1 MARASYQHINP
12 NLKCGCKAA
21 PTKASKTKKIRLK
34 NPNKASLS
42 QNLSVKIQKPKRAK
56 LHLKL

>member
-42 QNLSVKIQKPKRAK
+42 HKIQKPKRAK